1 MVHQV
6 HKAARKSA
14 LDSIYAHIDGKS
26 HRSHEGCGSLK
37 LGTLAKILEYLK
49 GKFPWITC
57 NIIDKAYCKHPQSFV
72 KASSL
77 HLRGVRSTYNTCK
90 TYRSILRS
98 FLYLHLHLYVNLHSQ
113 QPTVKWGGNQ
123 KEKQSVLGEN
133 LKQKEFQ

>member
-26 HRSHEGCGSLK
+26 HILHEGCGSLK
-37 LGTLAKILEYLK
+37 LGTLAKIVEYLK

-57 NIIDKAYCKHPQSFV
+57 NIIDKAYRKHPQSFV

-77 HLRGVRSTYNTCK
+77 HLRGVRSNIQYMQNIQVNPQVFLIPTPPPLREPPLPTTKCK
-90 TYRSILRS
+90 M
-98 FLYLHLHLYVNLHSQ
+98 
-113 QPTVKWGGNQ
+113 GGKPKGKINR
-123 KEKQSVLGEN
+123 VRR
-133 LKQKEFQ
+133 